1 VPTRRPARARKLPAL
16 RTDPATGQT
25 FLEEVALLATS
36 AQTWDELMRTVIER
50 TTAALDSEVCSVYL
64 VDRDG
69 SGVTLAA
76 TNGLDPRHVG
86 VARLPMGAG
95 ITGRVAAAGKPIVSL
110 NVRRDRRFAW
120 LAGVDEP
127 RLTSMASVPLRWNE
141 GVIGVLNVQTVERR
155 VFTRAEVR
163 FLEALAALLAG
174 IVEKGRLQREA
185 EGHLATLQAID
196 ETRARLVTIVTHD
209 LRTPLAI
216 IRASVELL
224 GQAAREHGA
233 TEGAQ
238 WEVEA
243 LRQIDRLDSMI
254 DTSLAGLRV
263 IQQEPPTLGPTDVT
277 EVVEGT
283 AASLAAVLRRR
294 RLELDFSERPLTAIA
309 SAELLGRLLEYLL
322 ENAAKYAPA
331 NGAVRIRGQRDGG
344 IVRLDVSDDG
354 PGIPRELHAL
364 IFEPFVRRDD
374 SSRGS
379 GIGLFAARHL
389 ARTMAGDLRLEPTE
403 PSGSRFVLELAA
415 AHGPA
420 PRPAR
425 TRSAPT

>member
-1 VPTRRPARARKLPAL
+1 MSRQS
-16 RTDPATGQT
+16 GQT

-36 AQTWDELMRTVIER
+36 AQTWDELMQTVIER
-50 TTAALDSEVCSVYL
+50 TTAAVDAEVCSVYL

-86 VARLPMGAG
+86 VARLPMGVG
-95 ITGRVAAAGKPIVSL
+95 ITGRVAASGKPLVSL

-127 RLTSMASVPLRWNE
+127 RLTSMASVPLRWNDR
-141 GVIGVLNVQTVERR
+141 VIGVLNVQTVERR
-155 VFTRAEVR
+155 AFTRSEIR

-185 EGHLATLQAID
+185 EGQLAGLQAID

-224 GQAAREHGA
+224 GLALRKQEPG
-233 TEGAQ
+233 EGQ
-238 WEVEA
+238 RWEAEA
-243 LRQIDRLDSMI
+243 LRQIDRLDSII
-254 DTSLAGLRV
+254 DTTLAGLRV
-263 IQQEPPTLGPTDVT
+263 IQQEPPAVGPVDVAET
-277 EVVEGT
+277 VEATTG
-283 AASLAAVLRRR
+283 SLAALLRRQ
-294 RLELDFSERPLTAIA
+294 RLELEFGERPLTAVA

-322 ENAAKYAPA
+322 ENASKYAPTG
-331 NGAVRIRGQRDGG
+331 GAITISGQRDGG
-344 IVRLDVSDDG
+344 VVRLQVTDDG
-354 PGIPRELHAL
+354 PGIPAEWHAL
-364 IFEPFVRRDD
+364 VFEPFARRDD

-389 ARTMAGDLRLEPTE
+389 ARSMGGDLRLEPTE
-403 PSGSRFVLELAA
+403 PTGSRFVLELAA

-420 PRPAR
+420 QTRPRRGIPS
-425 TRSAPT
+425 SA

>member
-1 VPTRRPARARKLPAL
+1 VPTRRHGRARKLVAL
-16 RTDPATGQT
+16 RTNRPTGQT

-50 TTAALDSEVCSVYL
+50 TTAALETEVCSVYL

-69 SGVTLAA
+69 TGVTLAA

-86 VARLPMGAG
+86 VARLPMGVG
-95 ITGRVAAAGKPIVSL
+95 ITGRVAAGGKPIVSV

-127 RLTSMASVPLRWNE
+127 RLTSMASVPLRWNDR
-141 GVIGVLNVQTVERR
+141 VIGVLNVQTVDRR
-155 VFTRAEVR
+155 VFSRVETR

-185 EGHLATLQAID
+185 ESHLTSLQAID
-196 ETRARLVTIVTHD
+196 ETRARLITIVTHD

-224 GQAAREHGA
+224 GLAVRNHDVGDGAR
-233 TEGAQ
+233 
-238 WEVEA
+238 WEAEA
-243 LRQIDRLDSMI
+243 FRQIDRLDSII
-254 DTSLAGLRV
+254 DTTLAGLRV
-263 IQQEPPTLGPTDVT
+263 IQQEAPTLGPTDVI

-283 AASLAAVLRRR
+283 TASLAPLLRRQ
-294 RLELDFSERPLTAIA
+294 RLELDFAERPLIAVA

-322 ENAAKYAPA
+322 ENASKYAQA
-331 NGAVRIRGQRDGG
+331 DGAIRIRGQRDGG

-354 PGIPRELHAL
+354 PGIPPEWHAL

-374 SSRGS
+374 SNRGS

-389 ARTMAGDLRLEPTE
+389 ARTMAGDLRLEPIE

-420 PRPAR
+420 PRPSR
-425 TRSAPT
+425 GRGGSS